1 MFPCVSELPPALPSS
16 FDDYPSQE
24 SLTEDE
30 LAPVSKSSLE
40 ERRSRK
46 RYLHLLDE
54 KLKRGEP
61 LTEWE
66 LRAFLSVK
74 K

>member
-1 MFPCVSELPPALPSS
+1 MSPCVSELPPAPPSS

-46 RYLHLLDE
+46 RYLDLLYE
-54 KLKRGEP
+54 KLERGEP

-66 LRAFLSVK
+66 LQALLPVK